1 MGEHQYVVNSTDPS
15 LTYEMHFAAKK
26 DFENSDLV
34 RIFQFCLQ
42 YLANYEHSNLRKRD
56 LDHVLKLMESSLY
69 WNFTKNNLPKRIAGV
84 IEMETTPAFKPPN
97 SWLNVVNDEGFILS
111 FFNVRHTRCE
121 MSNVVS

>member
-1 MGEHQYVVNSTDPS
+1 MGEHIYVVNATDAS
-15 LTYEMHFAAKK
+15 LSYEMHFAAKK

-42 YLANYEHSNLRKRD
+42 YLSTYEHDPLRKRD
-56 LDHVLKLMESSLY
+56 LDHMLKLLENILY

-97 SWLNVVNDEGFILS
+97 SWLPVVNNEAFIPS
-111 FFNVRHTRCE
+111 FFNVSSSTCIPKT
-121 MSNVVS
+121 